1 MANLQEKVM
10 TRKKSDSC
18 LSILIKMSILMSIL
32 LAVLIGGVY
41 FAYNKL
47 NEFFNRGG
55 TVIVPDFRGKHI
67 VEVMK
72 SKPTGLEVVRRDE
85 KFDDRQAKDHVIA
98 QFPEPGTVVKPGKQV
113 LLSISLGLQKVSVPE
128 LTGNSQREVDVALMN
143 AQLSAGDRAYVYSEK
158 IAPDRIVGQSPLP
171 SEEYGVNKEVDLL
184 ISLGR
189 KPEILVLPNLVG
201 VSMDEAKNRLK
212 AWGLNFGRIF
222 SRPDANREKFQI
234 ISTSPS
240 PYSQLRRGEV
250 VSLLVSSGSDEGTAT
265 PADLKKF
272 EVFSVLDM
280 PKPVAAKPALPAA
293 PGVTSPAAA
302 QPADV
307 PAPPKVIIADEDPE
321 SFETPVVVAVQAPPK
336 VVAPVVD
343 REMSFVMPDGFMPK
357 EVKFIHITP
366 DGRQQVYAGAHKPLE
381 LVKVKVPVVPNS
393 KVQIYINDV
402 PVEERRVEP

>member
-1 MANLQEKVM
+1 M

-72 SKPTGLEVVRRDE
+72 SKPAGLEVVRRDE
-85 KFDDRQAKDHVIA
+85 KFDDRHAKDHVIA

-128 LTGNSQREVDVALMN
+128 LAGSSQREVDVALMN
-143 AQLSAGDRAYVYSEK
+143 SQLSAGDRAYVYSDK

-234 ISTSPS
+234 ISTSPA

-293 PGVTSPAAA
+293 PGVTPTVTA
-302 QPADV
+302 QPAAM
-307 PAPPKVIIADEDPE
+307 PAPPKVVVADDEPE
-321 SFETPVVVAVQAPPK
+321 SIETPVVTAVQAPTK
-336 VVAPVVD
+336 IVAPVVD

-357 EVKFIHITP
+357 EVKFIHITA

>member
-1 MANLQEKVM
+1 
-10 TRKKSDSC
+10 
-18 LSILIKMSILMSIL
+18 MSILMSIL

-72 SKPTGLEVVRRDE
+72 SKPAGLEVVRRDE
-85 KFDDRQAKDHVIA
+85 KFDDRNAKDHVIA

-128 LTGNSQREVDVALMN
+128 LAGSSQREVDVALMN
-143 AQLSAGDRAYVYSEK
+143 SQLSAGDRAYIYSDK

-189 KPEILVLPNLVG
+189 KPEVLVLPNLVG

-234 ISTSPS
+234 ISTSPA

-293 PGVTSPAAA
+293 PGVTPAVAA
-302 QPADV
+302 QPAAT
-307 PAPPKVIIADEDPE
+307 PAPPKVIVADDETE
-321 SFETPVVVAVQAPPK
+321 VVETPVVTAVPAPPK
-336 VVAPVVD
+336 IMAPVVD

-357 EVKFIHITP
+357 EVKFIHITA

>member
-1 MANLQEKVM
+1 M

-72 SKPTGLEVVRRDE
+72 SKPAGLEVVRRDE
-85 KFDDRQAKDHVIA
+85 KFDDRNAKDHVIA

-128 LTGNSQREVDVALMN
+128 LAGSSQREVDVALMN
-143 AQLSAGDRAYVYSEK
+143 SQLSAGDRAYIYSDK

-189 KPEILVLPNLVG
+189 KPEVLVLPNLVG

-234 ISTSPS
+234 ISTSPA

-293 PGVTSPAAA
+293 PGVTPAVAA
-302 QPADV
+302 QPAAT
-307 PAPPKVIIADEDPE
+307 PAPPKVIVADDETE
-321 SFETPVVVAVQAPPK
+321 VVETPVVTAVPAPPK
-336 VVAPVVD
+336 IMAPVVD

-357 EVKFIHITP
+357 EVKFIHITA

>member
-1 MANLQEKVM
+1 M

-32 LAVLIGGVY
+32 LVVLIGGVY

-72 SKPTGLEVVRRDE
+72 SKPAGLEVVRRDE
-85 KFDDRQAKDHVIA
+85 KFDDRNAKDHVIA

-128 LTGNSQREVDVALMN
+128 LAGSSQREVDVALMN
-143 AQLSAGDRAYVYSEK
+143 SQLSAGDRAYIYSDK

-189 KPEILVLPNLVG
+189 KPEVLVLPNLVG

-234 ISTSPS
+234 ISTSPA

-293 PGVTSPAAA
+293 PGVTPAVAA
-302 QPADV
+302 QPAAT
-307 PAPPKVIIADEDPE
+307 PAPPKVIVADDETE
-321 SFETPVVVAVQAPPK
+321 VVETPVVTAVPAPPK
-336 VVAPVVD
+336 IMAPVVD

-357 EVKFIHITP
+357 EVKFIHITA

>member
-1 MANLQEKVM
+1 
-10 TRKKSDSC
+10 
-18 LSILIKMSILMSIL
+18 MSILMSIL

-85 KFDDRQAKDHVIA
+85 KFDDRHAKDHVIA

-128 LTGNSQREVDVALMN
+128 LTGSSQREVDVALMN
-143 AQLSAGDRAYVYSEK
+143 AQLSTGDRAYIYSEK

-189 KPEILVLPNLVG
+189 KPEMLVLPNLVG

-234 ISTSPS
+234 ISTSPA

-280 PKPVAAKPALPAA
+280 PKPAAAKPAVPAA
-293 PGVTSPAAA
+293 PGVTSPATA
-302 QPADV
+302 QPPV
-307 PAPPKVIIADEDPE
+307 TPAPPKVIVADEDPE
-321 SFETPVVVAVQAPPK
+321 GVETTVVVAVQAQPK
-336 VVAPVVD
+336 IMAPVVD

-402 PVEERRVEP
+402 PVEERRIEP

>member
-1 MANLQEKVM
+1 M

-85 KFDDRQAKDHVIA
+85 KFDDRHAKDHVIA

-128 LTGNSQREVDVALMN
+128 LTGSSQREVDVALMN
-143 AQLSAGDRAYVYSEK
+143 AQLVTGDRAYIYSDK

-189 KPEILVLPNLVG
+189 KPEMLVLPNLVG

-234 ISTSPS
+234 ISTSPA

-280 PKPVAAKPALPAA
+280 PKPAAAKPAVPAA
-293 PGVTSPAAA
+293 PGVTSPATA
-302 QPADV
+302 QPPV
-307 PAPPKVIIADEDPE
+307 TPAPPKVIVADEDPE
-321 SFETPVVVAVQAPPK
+321 GVETTVVVAVQAQPK
-336 VVAPVVD
+336 IMAPVVD

-402 PVEERRVEP
+402 PVEERRIEP

>member
-1 MANLQEKVM
+1 M

-85 KFDDRQAKDHVIA
+85 KFDDRHAKDHVIA

-128 LTGNSQREVDVALMN
+128 LTGSSQREVDVALMN
-143 AQLSAGDRAYVYSEK
+143 AQLSTGDRAYIYSEK

-189 KPEILVLPNLVG
+189 KPEMLVLPNLVG

-234 ISTSPS
+234 ISTSPA

-280 PKPVAAKPALPAA
+280 PKPAAAKPAVPAA
-293 PGVTSPAAA
+293 PGVTSPATA
-302 QPADV
+302 QPPV
-307 PAPPKVIIADEDPE
+307 TPAPPKVIVADEDPE
-321 SFETPVVVAVQAPPK
+321 GVETTVVVAVQAQPK
-336 VVAPVVD
+336 IMAPVVD

-402 PVEERRVEP
+402 PVEERRIEP

>member
-1 MANLQEKVM
+1 VASLQEKVM

-85 KFDDRQAKDHVIA
+85 KFDDRHAKDHVIA

-128 LTGNSQREVDVALMN
+128 LTGSSQREVDVALMN
-143 AQLSAGDRAYVYSEK
+143 AQLAAGDRAYIYSDK

-189 KPEILVLPNLVG
+189 KPETLVLPNLVG

-234 ISTSPS
+234 ISTSPA

-272 EVFSVLDM
+272 EVFSMLDM
-280 PKPVAAKPALPAA
+280 PKPAAAKPAVSAA
-293 PGVTSPAAA
+293 PATAQPAA
-302 QPADV
+302 QPAV
-307 PAPPKVIIADEDPE
+307 TPAPPKVIVADDDPE
-321 SFETPVVVAVQAPPK
+321 GVETPVVVAVQAPPK
-336 VVAPVVD
+336 IVAPVVD

>member
-1 MANLQEKVM
+1 M

-32 LAVLIGGVY
+32 VAVLVGGVY

-55 TVIVPDFRGKHI
+55 TIIVPDFRGKHI

-72 SKPTGLEVVRRDE
+72 SKPSGLEVVRRDE
-85 KFDDRQAKDHVIA
+85 KFDDRYSKDHVIA

-113 LLSISLGLQKVSVPE
+113 LVSISLGLQKVSVPD
-128 LTGNSQREVDVALMN
+128 LVGSSMREVDVSLMN
-143 AQLSAGDRAYVYSEK
+143 AQLSTGERAYLFSDK

-171 SEEYGVNKEVDLL
+171 SEEYGVNKDVDLL

-189 KPEILVLPNLVG
+189 KPEVLTLPNLTG
-201 VSMDEAKNRLK
+201 VSLDDAKNRLK

-222 SRPDANREKFQI
+222 SKPDRNREKFQI

-272 EVFSVLDM
+272 EVFS
-280 PKPVAAKPALPAA
+280 PVE
-293 PGVTSPAAA
+293 TAAA
-302 QPADV
+302 QPVKPVVPPAPKTPAGNATPAVAPVTASPAD
-307 PAPPKVIIADEDPE
+307 PAPPQVIVEDDDEAAYAA
-321 SFETPVVVAVQAPPK
+321 PVVQAAPRIS
-336 VVAPVVD
+336 APVVD

>member
-1 MANLQEKVM
+1 
-10 TRKKSDSC
+10 
-18 LSILIKMSILMSIL
+18 MSILMSIL

-85 KFDDRQAKDHVIA
+85 KFDDRHAKDHVIA

-128 LTGNSQREVDVALMN
+128 LTGSSQREVDVALMN
-143 AQLSAGDRAYVYSEK
+143 AQLVTGDRAYIYSDK

-189 KPEILVLPNLVG
+189 KPEMLVLPNLVG

-234 ISTSPS
+234 ISTSPA

-280 PKPVAAKPALPAA
+280 PKPAAAKPAVPTA
-293 PGVTSPAAA
+293 PGVTSPATA
-302 QPADV
+302 QPVAQPTV
-307 PAPPKVIIADEDPE
+307 TPAPPKVVVTDDDPE
-321 SFETPVVVAVQAPPK
+321 GVGTPVVVAVQAPPRIM
-336 VVAPVVD
+336 APVVD

-402 PVEERRVEP
+402 PVEERRIEP

>member
-1 MANLQEKVM
+1 M

-32 LAVLIGGVY
+32 VAVLVGGVY

-55 TVIVPDFRGKHI
+55 TVIVPDFKGKHI

-72 SKPTGLEVVRRDE
+72 TKPSGLEVVRRDE
-85 KFDDRQAKDHVIA
+85 KFDDRFQKDHVIA

-113 LLSISLGLQKVSVPE
+113 LLSVSLGLQKVNVPD
-128 LTGNSQREVDVALMN
+128 LVGSSMREVDVALMN
-143 AQLSAGDRAYVYSEK
+143 AQLAAGERAYIFSDKV
-158 IAPDRIVGQSPLP
+158 APDRIVGQSPLP
-171 SEEYGVNKEVDLL
+171 AEEYGVNKDVDLL
-184 ISLGR
+184 VSLGR
-189 KPEILVLPNLVG
+189 KPEVLTLPNLTG
-201 VSMDEAKNRLK
+201 VSLDEAKNRLK

-222 SRPDANREKFQI
+222 SRPDTNREKFQI
-234 ISTSPS
+234 ISTSPA
-240 PYSQLRRGEV
+240 PYSQLRKGEV
-250 VSLLVSSGSDEGTAT
+250 VSLLVSSGSDAGTAT

-272 EVFSVLDM
+272 EVFSAVETVTAPVL
-280 PKPVAAKPALPAA
+280 KPVAPTAAPVKPVTSQPAA
-293 PGVTSPAAA
+293 PVES
-302 QPADV
+302 
-307 PAPPKVIIADEDPE
+307 APPTVTVADDDD
-321 SFETPVVVAVQAPPK
+321 VVVAAPVVQPPPRIA
-336 VVAPVVD
+336 APVVD

>member
-1 MANLQEKVM
+1 M

-85 KFDDRQAKDHVIA
+85 KFDDRHAKDHVIA

-128 LTGNSQREVDVALMN
+128 LAGSSQREVDVALMN
-143 AQLSAGDRAYVYSEK
+143 SQLSAGDRAYIYSDK

-234 ISTSPS
+234 ISTSPA

-280 PKPVAAKPALPAA
+280 PKPVAAKPALPAT
-293 PGVTSPAAA
+293 PGVTSAVTA
-302 QPADV
+302 QPAAT
-307 PAPPKVIIADEDPE
+307 PAPPKVIVADDEPE
-321 SFETPVVVAVQAPPK
+321 SVESSVITAVQAPPK
-336 VVAPVVD
+336 IVAPVVD

-357 EVKFIHITP
+357 EVKFIHITA

>member
-1 MANLQEKVM
+1 M

-18 LSILIKMSILMSIL
+18 LSILIKMTILMSIL
-32 LAVLIGGVY
+32 GAVLVGGVY

-72 SKPTGLEVVRRDE
+72 SKPSGLEVVRRDE
-85 KFDDRQAKDHVIA
+85 KFDDRHVKDHVIA
-98 QFPEPGTVVKPGKQV
+98 QFPEPGAVVKPGKQV
-113 LLSISLGLQKVSVPE
+113 LLSISLGLQKVNVPD
-128 LTGNSQREVDVALMN
+128 LVGSSMREVDVSLMN
-143 AQLSAGDRAYVYSEK
+143 AQLSTGDRAYIFSDK

-171 SEEYGVNKEVDLL
+171 AEEYGVNKDVDLL
-184 ISLGR
+184 VSLGR
-189 KPEILVLPNLVG
+189 KPEHLNLPNLSG
-201 VSMDEAKNRLK
+201 VSLDDAKNRLK

-222 SRPDANREKFQI
+222 SKPDANRQKFQI
-234 ISTSPS
+234 ISTSPA

-272 EVFSVLDM
+272 EVFSGMENV
-280 PKPVAAKPALPAA
+280 KPPEVKLTPQPQPQPAGATQTAA
-293 PGVTSPAAA
+293 PPTSVQQPVNQAPPRVILAGEENEIEAETVA
-302 QPADV
+302 QPA
-307 PAPPKVIIADEDPE
+307 PRI
-321 SFETPVVVAVQAPPK
+321 S
-336 VVAPVVD
+336 APVVD
-343 REMSFVMPDGFMPK
+343 KEMSFVMPDGFMPK
-357 EVKFIHITP
+357 EVKFIHITA

>member
-1 MANLQEKVM
+1 M

-72 SKPTGLEVVRRDE
+72 SKPAGLEVVRRDE
-85 KFDDRQAKDHVIA
+85 KFDDRHAKDHVIA

-128 LTGNSQREVDVALMN
+128 LAGSSQREVDVALMN
-143 AQLSAGDRAYVYSEK
+143 SQLSAGDRAYVYSDK

-234 ISTSPS
+234 ISTSPA

-293 PGVTSPAAA
+293 PGVTPTVTA
-302 QPADV
+302 QPAAM
-307 PAPPKVIIADEDPE
+307 PAPPKVVVADDEPE
-321 SFETPVVVAVQAPPK
+321 SIETPVVTAVQAPPK
-336 VVAPVVD
+336 IVAPVVD

-357 EVKFIHITP
+357 EVKFIHITA

>member
-1 MANLQEKVM
+1 M

-32 LAVLIGGVY
+32 VAVLVGGVY

-55 TVIVPDFRGKHI
+55 TVIVPDFKGKHI

-72 SKPTGLEVVRRDE
+72 TKPSGLEVVRRDE
-85 KFDDRQAKDHVIA
+85 KFDDRFQKDHVIA

-113 LLSISLGLQKVSVPE
+113 LLSISLGLQKVNVPD
-128 LTGNSQREVDVALMN
+128 LVGSSMREVDVALMN
-143 AQLSAGDRAYVYSEK
+143 AQLSAGERAYIFSDKV
-158 IAPDRIVGQSPLP
+158 APDRIVGQSPLP
-171 SEEYGVNKEVDLL
+171 AEEYGVNKDVDLL
-184 ISLGR
+184 VSLGR
-189 KPEILVLPNLVG
+189 KPEILTLPNMTG
-201 VSMDEAKNRLK
+201 VSLDEAKNRLK

-222 SRPDANREKFQI
+222 SRPDSNKEKFQI
-234 ISTSPS
+234 ISTSPA
-240 PYSQLRRGEV
+240 PYSQLRKGEV
-250 VSLLVSSGSDEGTAT
+250 VSLLVSSGSDAGTAT

-272 EVFSVLDM
+272 EVFSAVETVAA
-280 PKPVAAKPALPAA
+280 PVVKPVIPPTVPAKPVTTQPTQTVAPAESAPPTVTVADDDDDVVVAA
-293 PGVTSPAAA
+293 PVV
-302 QPADV
+302 QP
-307 PAPPKVIIADEDPE
+307 PPKV
-321 SFETPVVVAVQAPPK
+321 S
-336 VVAPVVD
+336 APVVD